1 MAKTGVHFTPCN
13 VGSVE
18 KHNERD
24 PEYLKSVQAS
34 GRNLYFFQDLSH
46 NNSSWGNPE
55 YGGKTCAEILEDLK
69 KIYTD
74 KVGQAPQLKDR
85 ERINAKTG
93 KVFKVAGWSPI
104 REAAIP
110 IKEDTRIED
119 FRPVVDW
126 LKQKGW
132 NVIRIDLHKDEGYEN
147 QATGGRKMN
156 YHAHLVVDC
165 LDHNTGRTNKL
176 SNEDVSLK
184 GIQRI
189 VAEALGMECGVAK
202 EVTGSEHRDLWQ
214 QREYAASK
222 NIKILQTE
230 IKGLSTMIANFE
242 AMKSNIIWEIDGLK
256 KQAQEGR
263 MTQEEMRRN
272 IDQLQGKLEEVEAKL
287 KEKNESLEKATQQL
301 SEMAQRKEKVAHQL
315 SEMATRR
322 EKAEENYHALQR
334 AINKDLPKLE
344 ERTLSE
350 LSATGYD
357 LAVEEAQKIVNQL
370 TAFCDQ
376 LDYKEDQERLT
387 NILDGSFLED
397 IAEKGDDIVAVA
409 AALSIGFV
417 QQAMTYAE
425 NHGGGGS
432 SPGSGWGRDPNDDD
446 ESWRRKCFHM
456 ARAMMQ
462 PSRGQA
468 RNQTARRWHR

>member
-1 MAKTGVHFTPCN
+1 
-13 VGSVE
+13 
-18 KHNERD
+18 
-24 PEYLKSVQAS
+24 
-34 GRNLYFFQDLSH
+34 
-46 NNSSWGNPE
+46 
-55 YGGKTCAEILEDLK
+55 
-69 KIYTD
+69 
-74 KVGQAPQLKDR
+74 
-85 ERINAKTG
+85 
-93 KVFKVAGWSPI
+93 
-104 REAAIP
+104 
-110 IKEDTRIED
+110 
-119 FRPVVDW
+119 
-126 LKQKGW
+126 
-132 NVIRIDLHKDEGYEN
+132 
-147 QATGGRKMN
+147 MN

-176 SNEDVSLK
+176 SAEDMSLK

-189 VAEALGMECGVAK
+189 VAEALDMECGVAK
-202 EVTGSEHRDLWQ
+202 EVTGSEHRDQWQ
-214 QREYAASK
+214 QREFAASNNYK
-222 NIKILQTE
+222 LLQTK

-242 AMKSNIIWEIDGLK
+242 AMKSNIIFEIEGLRR
-256 KQAQEGR
+256 QAQEGR
-263 MTQEEMRRN
+263 ITQDEMTRN
-272 IDQLQGKLEEVEAKL
+272 IDQLQMKLDEVEGKL

-301 SEMAQRKEKVAHQL
+301 SEITQRKDKVAHQM

-322 EKAEENYHALQR
+322 EKAEEDYHALQR

-357 LAVEEAQKIVNQL
+357 LVVEEAQKIVNQL

-432 SPGSGWGRDPNDDD
+432 SPGSGWGRDADDDD
-446 ESWRRKCFHM
+446 EKWRRKCFHM
-456 ARAMMQ
+456 ARAMMW
-462 PSRGQA
+462 PSRGQTK
-468 RNQTARRWHR
+468 NQTARRWHR